1 MQDTELQQEVKVVNS
16 GGDELP
22 FTVAL
27 HSYFRV
33 GDITQVR
40 GTGCGCMGCFWL
52 RTGFGACLWEGFQH
66 RLRGTAAAHSGG
78 EPNAWPGAPACA
90 LLCLRPA
97 SISGLP
103 NVASQATGLRF
114 GSA

>member
-1 MQDTELQQEVKVVNS
+1 VRDTELQQEVKVVNS

-40 GTGCGCMGCFWL
+40 GTGCGCMGCFLAWD
-52 RTGFGACLWEGFQH
+52 RAR
-66 RLRGTAAAHSGG
+66 RLSLGR
-78 EPNAWPGAPACA
+78 
-90 LLCLRPA
+90 LPA
-97 SISGLP
+97 STSRD
-103 NVASQATGLRF
+103 SSCTQWR
-114 GSA
+114 